1 MLRRGKGKAAAPQ
14 FDLVTSLS
22 KKECAAAALIVA
34 RPLRAPKTALPLLR
48 PSLTRRALAPSSGT
62 A

>member
-1 MLRRGKGKAAAPQ
+1 MLRRGKGKATAPQ

-34 RPLRAPKTALPLLR
+34 HPIRAAQDRSPPARPVR
-48 PSLTRRALAPSSGT
+48 
-62 A
+62 